1 MPTKL
6 AWVPILLLCR
16 LTCQP
21 CVVEVMLDAGE
32 GALQSES
39 HWDQK
44 LALITLDPPLPHFLP
59 HLPLRHS
66 SSTWR
71 TSPESFSTLCMP
83 VASSRR
89 KPRRP
94 SPSTQAALERKR
106 YRLALSLSPNRKQ
119 CSSTFSVRTPKY
131 LRGVPRTC
139 WTYRRKSPSTPWT
152 SEPTPDQ

>member
-1 MPTKL
+1 VPTKL

-94 SPSTQAALERKR
+94 SPSTLATPVRRHCGSALN
-106 YRLALSLSPNRKQ
+106 SSPNRKGCLVGDGYPPGPHEHENTSGATQ
-119 CSSTFSVRTPKY
+119 QA
-131 LRGVPRTC
+131 
-139 WTYRRKSPSTPWT
+139 PS
-152 SEPTPDQ
+152 